1 MYSLIQSNMD
11 EEVQNWMETIDDS
24 RYNYLEGMTSGKIQS
39 EKEEVLQEYNEEQK
53 KQWLEKLSSY
63 RVVDNLQDLRLGKYC
78 RWIVLGNQPPVLH
91 GGGYLIK
98 VSFMDNGVY
107 LTCERMKKY
116 KMQVNMDNAVIFQ
129 KLTAEELI
137 LVMANDYVEGER
149 SSPLP
154 PSI

>member
-1 MYSLIQSNMD
+1 M
-11 EEVQNWMETIDDS
+11 EEDVQTWMETIDDS
-24 RYNYLEGMTSGKIQS
+24 RYNYLEGMTSAKIQI

-63 RVVDNLQDLRLGKYC
+63 RVVDSLQDLRLGKYC
-78 RWIVLGNQPPVLH
+78 RWIVTNQTPVLH

-98 VSFMDNGVY
+98 VSFMDNGLY

-137 LVMANDYVEGER
+137 LIMANDFVEGELR
-149 SSPLP
+149 SP
-154 PSI
+154 

>member
-1 MYSLIQSNMD
+1 MED
-11 EEVQNWMETIDDS
+11 VQQWMEKIDDS
-24 RYNYLEGMTSGKIQS
+24 RYNYLEGMTSAKIQS
-39 EKEEVLQEYNEEQK
+39 DKEAVLQEYNEEQK

-78 RWIVLGNQPPVLH
+78 RWIVVAENHTAVLH

-98 VSFMDNGVY
+98 VAFMDNGLY

-116 KMQVNMDNAVIFQ
+116 KMQVNMENAIIFQ
-129 KLTAEELI
+129 KLTAEEHILI
-137 LVMANDYVEGER
+137 MANDYVEGER

-154 PSI
+154 PPF